1 MCIHKIWVHVIDTRI
16 PGSIGYNAFF
26 VAFSG
31 AHTSRDQRDGI
42 ESPACRTLD
51 RPQLRHIVDPCDI
64 LPEYVEPIVE
74 FDLMVVLH
82 KHQHKQTEHRNTT
95 NDGGHPDVGHTPVV
109 ADRGQSGGHECHD
122 REREGEC
129 EEAEEERDAAAQG
142 REHDAPEARTE
153 VVEEIDALLIVDHV
167 GREGDRVQRE
177 EAAIA
182 TIDVEEEATDATVE
196 REAVGDGEDAH
207 RRALHVHGTC
217 LTAIA
222 GTAIGEARDIGHN
235 PSFGRLEE
243 ADEIDGHEER
253 EDDGMGTEEL
263 VKVSDTTTRHV
274 DLPQNRTI
282 RWCQA
287 LGGHIGSKR

>member
-1 MCIHKIWVHVIDTRI
+1 MWIHIIWLHVIDTAI
-16 PGSIGYNAFF
+16 FVGFWGS
-26 VAFSG
+26 
-31 AHTSRDQRDGI
+31 HTSIDQRSWI
-42 ESPACRTLD
+42 KSLACPLLD
-51 RPQLRHIVDPCDI
+51 RLQLRHSVDPRNLLQEHI
-64 LPEYVEPIVE
+64 EPIVE

-82 KHQHKQTEHRNTT
+82 KHQYQETKHGNTPD
-95 NDGGHPDVGHTPVV
+95 DGGHPHVGHTPVV
-109 ADRGQSGGHECHD
+109 ADGGQPGRHKGHP
-122 REREGEC
+122 REHEGAS

-142 REHDAPEARTE
+142 REHDATKARAE
-153 VVEEIDALLIVDHV
+153 LVEEIDALLVVDHV
-167 GREGDRVQRE
+167 SCEGDGVQRE

-196 REAVGDGEDAH
+196 REAVGDSEDAH
-207 RRALHVHGTC
+207 RGALHVHGACT
-217 LTAIA
+217 TAIV

-282 RWCQA
+282 
-287 LGGHIGSKR
+287 